1 MDIRLSWDLF
11 ILVFLAMV
19 LAYSFI
25 VGRKQTVKIILATYV
40 AFLAADGL
48 GFFIRDRIGFRI
60 PAMLFG
66 VDSISAGVLTSIIL
80 FMIFIVVLARHH
92 LFDVS
97 YEDNSG
103 TFVYTLTTIYIGLLS
118 AALMLACILFFLSG
132 NTFTIFAQG
141 VDPSAIF
148 QITSQSWLARLIID
162 WFHVWFFLPA
172 LSLVVYSFFGKKE

>member
-19 LAYSFI
+19 LGYSFI
-25 VGRKQTVKIILATYV
+25 VGRKQTVKIIIATYV
-40 AFLAADGL
+40 GFLAADGL

-80 FMIFIVVLARHH
+80 FMVFIVVLARHH
-92 LFDVS
+92 LFEVN
-97 YEDNSG
+97 YEDSAG
-103 TFVYTLTTIYIGLLS
+103 SVVYLLTTIYIGLLS

-132 NTFTIFAQG
+132 NTFTIFTQG
-141 VDPSAIF
+141 TDPGAIF
-148 QITSQSWLARLIID
+148 QITSQSWLARMIID
-162 WFHVWFFLPA
+162 LFHVWFFLPA
-172 LSLVVYSFFGKKE
+172 LSLVVYSIFGRRE

>member
-11 ILVFLAMV
+11 ILVFLSMV

-40 AFLAADGL
+40 GFLAADGL
-48 GFFIRDRIGFRI
+48 GFFIRDKIGFRI

-92 LFDVS
+92 LFDVNYDDS
-97 YEDNSG
+97 SG
-103 TFVYTLTTIYIGLLS
+103 TILYLVSTIYIGMLS

-132 NTFTIFAQG
+132 NTFTVFAQG

-148 QITSQSWLARLIID
+148 QITSQSWLARIIID

-172 LSLVVYSFFGKKE
+172 VSLVVYSMFVRRD